1 LRPPESDG
9 LEGGILPSL
18 DALLPMGRYLDETS
32 KSKFSAFETYWL
44 EFSLSSLYTND
55 GFRTNLKLPEDGSR
69 LLFGCD
75 LLKLEPW
82 VIPGRDC

>member
-1 LRPPESDG
+1 LRPESDA

-18 DALLPMGRYLDETS
+18 DALLPMGRNLEDRS
-32 KSKFSAFETYWL
+32 RSKFSALETYWL

-55 GFRTNLKLPEDGSR
+55 GFRTYLKLPEAGSR

-75 LLKLEPW
+75 LLKLEL
-82 VIPGRDC
+82 